1 MNNMTIFKEIHVFS
15 QKIGKW
21 SAYCLLHL
29 DAARFTDISFC
40 FVSQR
45 FWSIKFK
52 FFWDDY
58 VKDGTTMLI
67 GPSPELEMALFT
79 LCYLFRPDG
88 DCIVSLA
95 GESFIIR
102 TGIDSETK
110 ELRSA
115 FFAFRPDNTTTG

>member
-1 MNNMTIFKEIHVFS
+1 MNDMTIFKEIHVFS
-15 QKIGKW
+15 QKIGRW
-21 SAYCLLHL
+21 SAYCLLHV

-40 FVSQR
+40 VVSQS
-45 FWSIKFK
+45 FWSIKFR

-58 VKDGTTMLI
+58 VKKNTGMLI

-95 GESFIIR
+95 GDSFIIR
-102 TGIDSETK
+102 TGIDHGTK

-115 FFAFRPDNTTTG
+115 FFVLRADNITTG